1 MTAYAIDPAPPAS
14 LAIQGSDARFPVRR
28 ILCIGRNYAAHA
40 REMGKDPEREPPFF
54 FMKPAD
60 ALIDDGVA
68 LPYPPQTQ
76 DLQHEVELVVAL
88 AHGGRDIDA
97 SRALELLFGAAVG
110 LDMTR
115 RDLQGEAKRLGRPWE
130 IGKSFDA
137 SAPVGALRP
146 IAAVPSVERGAIW
159 LDVDGERRQS
169 GDLAEQIW
177 SVPQLIAI
185 LSRTLQLAPG
195 DVIMTGTPAGVA
207 AVSPGQTMSGGID
220 GIGTISTPV
229 GMSLDG
235 SDGGTI
241 GAR

>member
-1 MTAYAIDPAPPAS
+1 MTAFAIAPAPQAS
-14 LAIQGSDARFPVRR
+14 LAIQGSDTRFPVRR

-60 ALIDDGVA
+60 TVIDDGVT

-76 DLQHEVELVVAL
+76 DLQHEIELVVAL
-88 AHGGRDIDA
+88 ARGGRDIDEA
-97 SRALELLFGAAVG
+97 DALGLLFGAAVG

-137 SAPVGALRP
+137 SAPIAALRP

-159 LDVDGERRQS
+159 LDVDGERRQR

-185 LSRTLQLAPG
+185 LSRTLRLEPG
-195 DVIMTGTPAGVA
+195 DLIMTGTPAGVA
-207 AVSPGQTMSGGID
+207 AVTPGQTITGGID
-220 GIGTISTPV
+220 GIGSIRTPV
-229 GMSLDG
+229 GAPLAGDALR
-235 SDGGTI
+235 TP
-241 GAR
+241 